1 MQADPRPVAAI
12 LRYVYPGVTP
22 KNGRVVV
29 VEGDGGCFEMRGGE
43 IVERLVGDG
52 VDAARWDVRY
62 YNKTHEGW
70 MKLPPEEMF
79 AFSDDRRMLELML
92 EPAPEPRDALE
103 DEDDRRRRESL
114 RSERSR
120 DGYFGVG
127 VVGGKNEHNNGTLW
141 RSAWQLGCAFTFT
154 VGARFAKTSADT
166 TKTWT
171 SLPAYDYEDFNAFAA
186 ASPRGAPWV
195 AVEMGGTPLADFTH
209 PDRAVYILGS
219 EDNGLPSSVLR
230 ACAHHVSLPVA
241 SPDRTSSFNVAV
253 TGALVL
259 HDRLQKRRL
268 GNEVAA
274 VREGDALRGGRAG
287 VDSAKPSQVIE
298 ANKNKNA

>member
-1 MQADPRPVAAI
+1 
-12 LRYVYPGVTP
+12 
-22 KNGRVVV
+22 
-29 VEGDGGCFEMRGGE
+29 
-43 IVERLVGDG
+43 
-52 VDAARWDVRY
+52 
-62 YNKTHEGW
+62 
-70 MKLPPEEMF
+70 
-79 AFSDDRRMLELML
+79 
-92 EPAPEPRDALE
+92 
-103 DEDDRRRRESL
+103 
-114 RSERSR
+114 
-120 DGYFGVG
+120 
-127 VVGGKNEHNNGTLW
+127 
-141 RSAWQLGCAFTFT
+141 
-154 VGARFAKTSADT
+154 
-166 TKTWT
+166 
-171 SLPAYDYEDFNAFAA
+171 
-186 ASPRGAPWV
+186 
-195 AVEMGGTPLADFTH
+195 MGGTPLADFTH

-298 ANKNKNA
+298 ANKNA